1 MNDSDRLRPLREDI
15 RLLGGILG
23 EVLREQAGQA
33 LFDLTEEVRHL
44 CKRRRQQPAPAA
56 EVAQAERALDEIVR
70 RVAGDLPLC
79 TALLRAF
86 SSYFVLVNLS
96 EQLHR
101 VRRRGEHEGDPGG
114 APGSFLWT
122 LRRLQRGGVSA
133 EQVLDLLPRMRLELV
148 FTAHP
153 TEVTRQSL
161 REHTEALAEALLG
174 RQAGPGAARR
184 LRGRLKAL
192 VTLLWQTDEVRRRR
206 PAVLDE
212 ARWVIRTVTGVL
224 FPALP
229 QALGA
234 LDEAL
239 QEVYGVSLPEDAVPI
254 RIGSWVGGDRDGN
267 PYVTPEVTEE
277 VLALHE
283 RAALELHERSL
294 TRLLQQLSV
303 SVGWGRVPR
312 ALHESLAADEAE
324 LPELAAVLSRRN
336 AQEPYRRKLGFM
348 RERLRLRQR
357 GQPGAAYRS
366 AAALVADL
374 RLIERCL
381 EEGGAGELGR
391 LLVRPVRMQAQ
402 AFGFHLMKLD
412 LREHAERQ
420 EAALDEIT
428 AVIGAP
434 AYRALPEDARQ
445 RFLIEQLSG
454 RRPLSPRG
462 HPFRED
468 TRRTLRLFEILALRG
483 LAREQGAPADT
494 FIISMTRS
502 VSDLLSPL
510 LLYHDAVL
518 QRGEPREGAL
528 QVAPLFETLA
538 DLEAAPE
545 ILDTLLSIPLY
556 RRWVRALGDQQEIM
570 LGYSDSNKD
579 VGILSASWA
588 LFQAQRRLWA
598 VARAHGVELALFH
611 GRGGTVN
618 RGGGGPMHAAI
629 LAQPAGTVAGRLKL
643 TEQGEVINVK
653 YGLQP
658 LALRT
663 LELTA
668 GAVLEASL
676 LQGAAPPA
684 AWEEA
689 MDEMARSARAFYR
702 ATVHE
707 DPYLPTFFS
716 RVTPVE
722 ELSALKIGSRPARR
736 HGGSA
741 GIEDLR
747 AIPWSFG
754 WTQTRYIMPGWFGV
768 GHALSSFAQGREEG
782 LALLRQMYQ
791 GWPFFRSLIDSVE
804 MTLAKSD
811 LGIAAHYVQALDP
824 SPQARRLHEHL
835 AAEHE
840 RTIRMVLTVAEE
852 GQILARDPVLRRSI
866 RVRNPYV
873 DPLSLLQVELLR
885 RKRAAEAQAGDGGK
899 EAGEA
904 PEALQGALAL
914 SINGIVAGMR
924 NTG

>member
-1 MNDSDRLRPLREDI
+1 MNDADRLRPLRDDI

-44 CKRRRQQPAPAA
+44 CKRRRQQPLPPA
-56 EVAQAERALDEIVR
+56 EGERVEQDLNEIVR

-79 TALLRAF
+79 RALLRAF

-101 VRRRGEHEGDPGG
+101 VRRRGDHEGDPGG
-114 APGSFLWT
+114 APGSLLWT

-133 EQVLDLLPRMRLELV
+133 QQVLDLLPRMRLELV

-161 REHTEALAEALLG
+161 REHTEDLAEALLG
-174 RQAGPGAARR
+174 RQAGPGGARR
-184 LRGRLKAL
+184 LRERLKAL
-192 VTLLWQTDEVRRRR
+192 VTLLWQTDEVRGRR
-206 PAVLDE
+206 PTVLDE
-212 ARWVIRTVTGVL
+212 ARWVIRTVTSVL

-229 QALGA
+229 QALGS

-294 TRLLQQLSV
+294 TRLLQQLSI
-303 SVGWGRVPR
+303 SAGWGRVPP
-312 ALHESLAADEAE
+312 ALRESLAADEAD
-324 LPELAAVLSRRN
+324 LPELAAVLMRRN

-357 GQPGAAYRS
+357 GQQGAAYPGAAP
-366 AAALVADL
+366 LIEDL

-420 EAALDEIT
+420 AAALDEIT

-434 AYRALPEDARQ
+434 AYGALPEEARQ

-454 RRPLSPRG
+454 RRPLAPRG
-462 HPFRED
+462 HPFSED
-468 TRRTLRLFEILALRG
+468 TRRTLRLFEILARRG
-483 LAREQGAPADT
+483 ISEVARGVPADT
-494 FIISMTRS
+494 FIVSMTRS

-545 ILDTLLSIPLY
+545 ILETLLTIPLY

-653 YGLQP
+653 YGLPP

-676 LQGAAPPA
+676 LPAAAPPA

-689 MDEMARSARAFYR
+689 MDEMARVARAFYR

-716 RVTPVE
+716 LVTPVE

-736 HGGSA
+736 HSGSA

-768 GHALSSFAQGREEG
+768 GHALSSFAQGRDDG
-782 LALLRQMYQ
+782 LALLQQMYR

-811 LGIAAHYVQALDP
+811 LGIAAHYVKALDP

-835 AAEHE
+835 AAEHA
-840 RTIRMVLTVAEE
+840 RAIRMVLAVAAE
-852 GQILARDPVLRRSI
+852 GQLLERDPVLRRSI

-885 RKRAAEAQAGDGGK
+885 RKRALSGSGEADG
-899 EAGEA
+899 A